1 MTVERDEWETK
12 RLLKIVNLI
21 KDINN
26 ATAEKIEITY
36 QQIVELDYADRT
48 LAKALGFEQPE
59 CEHGYRNMYQDYRVV
74 QEKVDKK
81 SKK

>member
-1 MTVERDEWETK
+1 MTEARDQWEQN

-21 KDINN
+21 KDINC
-26 ATAEKIEITY
+26 ATAEKMEITY
-36 QQIVELDYADRT
+36 SQIVELDYADRT

-59 CEHGYRNMYQDYRVV
+59 CENGHINIYADYVV
-74 QEKVDKK
+74 QKKVDKK